1 MNNWRA
7 ESRII
12 RLIWLATIAFLIW
25 TFSLIPAALVVL
37 ADIAARGG
45 PAQ

>member
-12 RLIWLATIAFLIW
+12 RFIWIAIIAFLIW
-25 TFSLIPAALVVL
+25 TFSLVPVALVVL

-45 PAQ
+45 FAQ